1 MDMEKLNYGHVIL
14 FRISGSLDE
23 ENVCE
28 LRLAIADYIK
38 RRKSCVVLNLQ
49 DVEMV
54 DQVSAGYLLE
64 CLQMARRKGGDLK
77 LVKPNTFIEQL
88 FRFLGIWH
96 YFEIYTNETSAVDAF
111 KLAA

>member
-1 MDMEKLNYGHVIL
+1 MDMEKINYGHVIL
-14 FRISGSLDE
+14 IRISGSLDE
-23 ENVCE
+23 EKVCD

-38 RRKSCVVLNLQ
+38 RKKSCVVLNLQ
-49 DVEMV
+49 QVDMM

-77 LVKPNTFIEQL
+77 LVQPSTFIEQL

-96 YFEIYTNETSAVDAF
+96 YFETYQTETGAVNAF
-111 KLAA
+111 KLVA

>member
-1 MDMEKLNYGHVIL
+1 MDMEKVNDGNVIL
-14 FRISGSLDE
+14 IRISGSLDE
-23 ENVCE
+23 ENVCD
-28 LRLAIADYIK
+28 LRLAVADYIK
-38 RRKSCVVLNLQ
+38 HKKSYVVLNLQ
-49 DVEMV
+49 AVDMI

-77 LVKPNTFIEQL
+77 LVQPSTFIEQL

-96 YFEIYTNETSAVDAF
+96 YFEIYQTEIGAINAF

>member
-1 MDMEKLNYGHVIL
+1 MDMEKNNYGHVTL

-23 ENVCE
+23 ENVCD
-28 LRLAIADYIK
+28 LRLAIVDCIK
-38 RRKSCVVLNLQ
+38 RKKSCVVLNLSNV
-49 DVEMV
+49 DMI

-77 LVKPNTFIEQL
+77 LVNPSTFIEQL

-96 YFEIYTNETSAVDAF
+96 YFEIYITETGAVDAF
-111 KLAA
+111 KRAA

>member
-1 MDMEKLNYGHVIL
+1 MELEKLNYGHVIL
-14 FRISGSLDE
+14 FRVSGSLDE
-23 ENVCE
+23 GNVCD
-28 LRLAIADYIK
+28 LRLAIVDSIK
-38 RRKSCVVLNLQ
+38 GKRNCVVLNLQ
-49 DVEMV
+49 SVEMM

-77 LVKPNTFIEQL
+77 LVGPNTFVEQL

-96 YFEIYTNETSAVDAF
+96 YFEVYMTETGAVESF